1 MLLETPRLT
10 LRHLN
15 ESDAS
20 FLNALYNTDGF
31 LTFVGDKNIRSD
43 IDAAVYLRS
52 TLLPMY
58 KQDHMGLMA
67 VEEKNSGKAIGIC
80 GLIKRDSLDDID
92 LGYGF
97 FPESQRQGYAKEAA
111 EAVIGIAKETLAV
124 PQIVAITHP
133 TNNRSITLLEKLG
146 FEHQVQDTNDPELIL
161 LKLAF

>member
-1 MLLETPRLT
+1 MTLETRRLI

-15 ESDAS
+15 ESDAT

-58 KQDHMGLMA
+58 KQDYMGLMA
-67 VEEKNSGKAIGIC
+67 VEEKGSGKAIGIC
-80 GLIKRDSLDDID
+80 GLIKRDTLDDID

-97 FPESQRQGYAKEAA
+97 FPAFQRQGYAKEAA
-111 EAVIGIAKETLAV
+111 EAVIQLARETLAV

-133 TNNRSITLLEKLG
+133 TNNRSISLLEKLA
-146 FEHQVQDTNDPELIL
+146 FKVQSQGIDDPELIL
-161 LKLAF
+161 LKLTF